1 MVKLVAICRL
11 LFFNVG
17 MTLLS
22 IKGALYYNKD
32 VNIVLII
39 ISNIVIIMNIENV
52 KWKNDLEKGEGVEK
66 IRFNSFLSFDIKKD
80 FVLYGALMKRNGR
93 QDLEFIAARSAN
105 DLEMKDYELGISA
118 TEKVGGGE
126 GLCVVLNTPMRS
138 AGKLLKKENGF
149 YKIDLLTPPL
159 PLNVCFRNQDVEN
172 KLLLKRL
179 FKSQVDNI
187 VLWAEG
193 SEIEKIEL
201 LHADNCNK
209 EELVEYIDHGYPKL
223 YYEKIN
229 DFAKKKLEGI
239 NFVVARE
246 EPLEEERA
254 IDRGQKWQDVLA
266 EKTRLNNQQYWVEK
280 RDNALN
286 QALAVVDGLKKTYND
301 FCERRKKYSEKKI
314 VCQDKQ
320 IDILKGTVEDIP
332 CVDPERELIE
342 DKVAQIEIEPD
353 DQQKFFLQKTT
364 EVLNYFANSKM
375 LKMFF
380 DGEYQTVAAGQKRI
394 EKIVDDWCV
403 RKKKTNLSVQEKKEQ
418 KAKLEEQMM
427 FVRRQVNKLDWIKG
441 FEKEAAKLFDGNKLG
456 EYSVRSNKMIANY
469 IQKYMD
475 GKYSSKEAIDE
486 WNKGKWSLIIK
497 MKQIEAKVRKDY
509 LIEKKRKEIARMT
522 ERWEDEEKNVVSNL
536 KSDLS
541 VKNKGEKIAQAI
553 KPKTTWLGRI
563 VSGFKKIVGEKR

>member
-1 MVKLVAICRL
+1 M
-11 LFFNVG
+11 
-17 MTLLS
+17 
-22 IKGALYYNKD
+22 
-32 VNIVLII
+32 
-39 ISNIVIIMNIENV
+39 IS
-52 KWKNDLEKGEGVEK
+52 
-66 IRFNSFLSFDIKKD
+66 RSF
-80 FVLYGALMKRNGR
+80 
-93 QDLEFIAARSAN
+93 
-105 DLEMKDYELGISA
+105 
-118 TEKVGGGE
+118 
-126 GLCVVLNTPMRS
+126 
-138 AGKLLKKENGF
+138 F
-149 YKIDLLTPPL
+149 YK
-159 PLNVCFRNQDVEN
+159 
-172 KLLLKRL
+172 
-179 FKSQVDNI
+179 
-187 VLWAEG
+187 
-193 SEIEKIEL
+193 
-201 LHADNCNK
+201 
-209 EELVEYIDHGYPKL
+209 
-223 YYEKIN
+223 
-229 DFAKKKLEGI
+229 
-239 NFVVARE
+239 
-246 EPLEEERA
+246 
-254 IDRGQKWQDVLA
+254 
-266 EKTRLNNQQYWVEK
+266 
-280 RDNALN
+280 
-286 QALAVVDGLKKTYND
+286 
-301 FCERRKKYSEKKI
+301 
-314 VCQDKQ
+314 
-320 IDILKGTVEDIP
+320 
-332 CVDPERELIE
+332 
-342 DKVAQIEIEPD
+342 
-353 DQQKFFLQKTT
+353 KTT

-375 LKMFF
+375 LQMFF